1 MNKKSNNSNSKSS
14 QKGTGKK
21 VNARLSKIEKRL
33 DRLASVAVA
42 SEASSRSTNTAMNT
56 VKVNNRERIMTVTS
70 ANGDF
75 QNFVNKI
82 NPGIAE
88 SFPWLSNIA
97 KIFDKYRFSRL
108 TYHFKTFVPTSTPGS
123 VSLSYDPDTLDP
135 APTNSLQVAQQS
147 KWTTNSVWKS
157 FSISINCKG
166 DEFLYTRTD
175 VPTGVDLKTYDLG
188 QLFVSLEG
196 VPAGSVGYVEAD
208 YEVIL
213 KDKQPNL

>member
-1 MNKKSNNSNSKSS
+1 MNKKSNNSNRNSANK
-14 QKGTGKK
+14 QKNTKIS
-21 VNARLSKIEKRL
+21 NRLSKLEKRL

-56 VKVNNRERIMTVTS
+56 VKVHNRERIMTVTS
-70 ANGDF
+70 ANGNY
-75 QNFVNKI
+75 QNFVSKI
-82 NPGIAE
+82 NPGIAD

-97 KIFDKYRFSRL
+97 KIFDKYRFTRL
-108 TYHFKTFVPTSTPGS
+108 IYHFKTFVPTSTPGS

-135 APTNSLQVAQQS
+135 APTSSLQVAQQS
-147 KWTTNSVWKS
+147 KWSTNSVWKS
-157 FSISINCKG
+157 FSISINCNR
-166 DEFLYTRTD
+166 DEFLYTRVD

-196 VPAGSVGYVEAD
+196 VPAGSVGYIEAD
-208 YEVIL
+208 YEVVL